1 MDKRVLIVE
10 WRPATVPRSLS
21 FFALVRRHP
30 LRFSGAI
37 TSIAILVASLA
48 FFLAYC
54 NNQELA
60 ALLYIFAEPSA
71 VAIASLVIIR
81 QPHNKVGWLILGHAC
96 CFLAGE
102 FTRQYSMYALQTS
115 PGWLPINDFIVWIPY
130 WIWMPGLACW
140 IIFLPLY
147 FPNGILPSPR
157 WRWAALYCFGLVLF
171 STVMMMF
178 RAGDD
183 EMPGIPNPFGNQA
196 ISSFGISTYQYF
208 QSYWLSCG
216 FVAIASLMWRYRSTH
231 IQERKQILWVIYTI
245 MIVILLIAF
254 DVFVDRSANISII
267 SEIQLFLS
275 LQCIWIAIGIS
286 VLKYRLY
293 DIDIIVNRTVVYAA
307 LTAIII
313 LLYIVIVG
321 YLGSLFQTTG
331 NLLIS
336 LVATGIVAVIF
347 QPLREYLQYQI
358 NRLFYGDRD
367 EPYTVLTKLSKQL
380 QGALLPEAV
389 PRHIVETV
397 ALALR
402 SPYTA
407 LVLEGEE
414 NTTPTA
420 EYRHPDLQG
429 LPPKLETFALTY
441 QGDPIGQLW
450 VVPNPDD
457 GGFSSADQ
465 RLLLDMLRHAGL
477 ALSVSRLTVEL
488 QRAREHL
495 VNAREEERRRLR
507 RDLHDGLGPTLAA
520 HTLKVGSARYLL
532 KEDPETADR
541 ILAGLEHD
549 LSQALQEVRRLVYN
563 LRPPALDDLG
573 LHDALQ
579 RLVLSYDTPNFKTHL
594 TVVESLPTLSAAAEV
609 AIYRIIQEALAN
621 TVRHSGA
628 NNCWLEL
635 CLREQGEKHAI
646 VLRPKIILTIRDNG
660 VGIPQEYRAGVGLR
674 SMRERAEE
682 LGGSLVLSSEV
693 GAGTKIEVSLPIE

>member
-1 MDKRVLIVE
+1 MEKVLLIVE
-10 WRPATVPRSLS
+10 WRLATVPRSLS
-21 FFALVRRHP
+21 FFSLIRRHP
-30 LRFSGAI
+30 LRFTAI
-37 TSIAILVASLA
+37 ITVIATVIAIASFSLA
-48 FFLAYC
+48 YR
-54 NNQELA
+54 NNQDLS
-60 ALLYIFAEPSA
+60 ALIYIFAEPSA

-96 CFLAGE
+96 CFLFGE
-102 FTRQYSMYALQTS
+102 LIRQYSMYAVQTS
-115 PGWLPINDFIVWIPY
+115 PGWLPIPDFIIWIPY

-147 FPNGILPSPR
+147 FPNGSLPSPR
-157 WRWAALYCFGLVLF
+157 WRWGAVYCLGLVVF

-178 RAGDD
+178 RVGDD
-183 EMPGIPNPFGNQA
+183 EMPGIPNPFGNEA
-196 ISSFGISTYQYF
+196 ISSFGISTYSYF

-216 FVAIASLMWRYRSTH
+216 LIAVISLIVRYKNTH
-231 IQERKQILWVIYTI
+231 IEERKQILWVIYTI
-245 MIVILLIAF
+245 MMVIILIIF
-254 DVFVDRSANISII
+254 DMLADRPADASII
-267 SEIQLFLS
+267 NELQLFLS

-293 DIDIIVNRTVVYAA
+293 DIDIIVNRTVVYIA

-321 YLGSLFQTTG
+321 YLGSLFQTNG

-336 LVATGIVAVIF
+336 LVATGVVAVIF
-347 QPLREYLQYQI
+347 QPLREYLQHQI
-358 NRLFYGDRD
+358 NQLFYGDRE
-367 EPYTVLTKLSKQL
+367 EPYTVLTNLSKQL

-407 LVLEGEE
+407 LVLEGDES
-414 NTTPTA
+414 NGPAA
-420 EYRHPDLQG
+420 EYRQSDFQG
-429 LPPKLETFALTY
+429 IPPKLETFALSY

-450 VVPNPDD
+450 VVPNPDE

-532 KEDPETADR
+532 KEDPDTADR

-549 LSQALQEVRRLVYN
+549 LSEALQEVRRLVYN

-573 LHDALQ
+573 LPDALQ

-594 TVVESLPTLSAAAEV
+594 TMVESLPTLSAAAEV

-621 TVRHSGA
+621 TVRHSQA
-628 NNCWLEL
+628 SNCWLEL
-635 CLREQGEKHAI
+635 SFREQAEKQSAA
-646 VLRPKIILTIRDNG
+646 LRPQIILTIRDNG
-660 VGIPQEYRAGVGLR
+660 VGLPQEYRAGVGLR

-682 LGGSLVLSSEV
+682 LGGSLVLSSEF